1 MAHALNAALKM
12 KRDYE
17 LIRKILLEVEANNG
31 QCLVYSNLHET
42 YQCAIMKD
50 AGLLDGLIHE
60 NADAFVSRLTWDGH
74 DFLDSI
80 REETV
85 WKKIKKEIG
94 DKAGQ
99 VPFEILKDLA
109 ISASRA
115 FLSQ

>member
-1 MAHALNAALKM
+1 M

-17 LIRKILLEVEANNG
+17 LTRKILLEVEANNG
-31 QCLVYSNLHET
+31 QCLVYSNPHET

-60 NADAFVSRLTWDGH
+60 NAEAFVSRLTCEGH
-74 DFLDSI
+74 NFLDSI
-80 REETV
+80 REENV

-99 VPFEILKDLA
+99 VSFEILRDLA
-109 ISASRA
+109 ISASRS